1 MQDEVITLS
10 SEDENDKK
18 DVKLNQVV
26 KKKAKLKVLRK
37 DDKYVVLYFM

>member
-26 KKKAKLKVLRK
+26 KKKPKLKVLRK